1 MGKKEKKVKKHDT
14 FIDMTAMSDMTVLLL
29 TFFMLTATFL
39 PLEPVQVNAPGS
51 VSPTMV
57 PELNSMTILI
67 DPSGKTYFNMSNV
80 TTEEKEQK
88 GEVLLRVG
96 QQYGVPF
103 TEKQVET
110 FKNDVTH
117 VGVPIKMMPA
127 FLDMDASLRGEEIR
141 KHGVPMDST
150 DNQLAMWVRVA
161 RSVGGKDMTLA
172 LKADRATEFPKVDK
186 VMKLLVDI
194 KEARYALVTS
204 LRGMPE
210 GF

>member
-1 MGKKEKKVKKHDT
+1 MGQKEKKVKKHDT

-39 PLEPVQVNAPGS
+39 PLEPVKVDAPMS

-57 PELNSMTILI
+57 PELNSMTILV
-67 DPSGKTYFNMSNV
+67 DKSGKVFFNMSDI
-80 TTEEKEQK
+80 TSEEKDKK
-88 GEVLLRVG
+88 GDVLLRVG
-96 QQYGVPF
+96 EQYGVSF
-103 TEKQVET
+103 TEKQLET
-110 FKNDVTH
+110 FKNDISH
-117 VGVPIKMMPA
+117 VGVPIKMMPQL
-127 FLDMDASLRGEEIR
+127 LDMDASVRGEEIR
-141 KHGVPMDST
+141 KYGVPMDST

-172 LKADRATEFPKVDK
+172 IKADKTTEFPKVDK